1 MAQPAHG
8 TSVTAEILATLPQ
21 AVDPLA
27 LSLNESPFPP
37 LPAVRSALIHSIDA
51 VNRYPEFLPGQLRRL
66 VADRVG
72 VDEEQ
77 VVLGAGASGVVMQVL
92 HAVTQPGE
100 RIVMGQPTFD
110 GYPIFAQMA
119 RLTPVAI
126 PLNEHAPHDLADS

>member
-66 VADRVG
+66 VADRGG

-77 VVLGAGASGVVMQVL
+77 AVLGAGASGVVMQVL

-100 RIVMGQPTFD
+100 RIGLTAPTFD
-110 GYPIFAQMA
+110 GYPIFAQMGKVMSGTVRA
-119 RLTPVAI
+119 
-126 PLNEHAPHDLADS
+126 

>member
-37 LPAVRSALIHSIDA
+37 LPAVRAALIHFIDA
-51 VNRYPEFLPGQLRRL
+51 ANRYPGFVPEQLRRV

-72 VDEEQ
+72 VREEQ
-77 VVLGAGASGVVMQVL
+77 VVLGTGASGVAMQIL

-100 RIVMGQPTFD
+100 RIVM
-110 GYPIFAQMA
+110 
-119 RLTPVAI
+119 
-126 PLNEHAPHDLADS
+126 S

>member
-8 TSVTAEILATLPQ
+8 TSVTTEILATLPQ

-92 HAVTQPGE
+92 HAEPASP
-100 RIVMGQPTFD
+100 RPTPPLRARPALRQLRL
-110 GYPIFAQMA
+110 GPRPTAATAQA
-119 RLTPVAI
+119 ETP
-126 PLNEHAPHDLADS
+126 DSG